1 MIYSFATGDGYGMAK
16 TLKTSILLR
25 SSGSA
30 GLSLDALCSGN
41 GSGAAVIA
49 DSKEVVQVFLPT
61 NTAQVL

>member
-1 MIYSFATGDGYGMAK
+1 MAK

-25 SSGSA
+25 SSGSV
-30 GLSLDALCSGN
+30 GLSLDARCSGN